1 MSDVTDAQLRS
12 PRPSS
17 QEINA
22 RIDIGQHP
30 TPEMVSF
37 IPNYEAYEEGY
48 DSDGQ
53 VGPFLDAVVGEEMFA
68 YFETAVPTIGFVFL
82 NSFPPCR
89 GL

>member
-1 MSDVTDAQLRS
+1 MAEISTSDAVPDEIDGQEASHTTMSDVTDAQLHSKLR
-12 PRPSS
+12 
-17 QEINA
+17 
-22 RIDIGQHP
+22 GL
-30 TPEMVSF
+30 
-37 IPNYEAYEEGY
+37 Y

-53 VGPFLDAVVGEEMFA
+53 VGPFLDAVIGEEMFE